1 VATGER
7 RAHGGGGVIARYV
20 PPLQGARWLAEGWRM
35 FRAAPLGWFAL
46 VFAYWL
52 AMTVLSIVPY
62 VGVLV
67 ASIVVPA
74 FSVGFMAA
82 SRAASRG
89 QPVELAMLF
98 AGFRE
103 RLPAQLALGAAYLV
117 SLALVIGGSAL
128 VDDGMLARWLITGRG
143 PAQDEA
149 ADEGLLGAL
158 AAAAAL
164 YAPVMAMFWFAPLLV
179 AWHGMAPAKALFYS
193 FFASLMNWR
202 AFLAYGAAVA
212 VVMFLMPTV
221 LLLVLVFA
229 SGGALR
235 LQPMALVLPLALV
248 MLPTLFASFYASY
261 RDVFGGADAQEG
273 G

>member
-1 VATGER
+1 M
-7 RAHGGGGVIARYV
+7 IARTV

-35 FRAAPLGWFAL
+35 FRAAPLSWFAL
-46 VFAYWL
+46 VFAYWM
-52 AMTVLSIVPY
+52 AMTVLSLVPLVGIVAAS
-62 VGVLV
+62 VL
-67 ASIVVPA
+67 VPA

-82 SRAASRG
+82 SRAASRS

-103 RLPAQLALGAAYLV
+103 RLPAQLALGALYLA

-128 VDDGMLARWLITGRG
+128 VDEGVLARWLLTGRE
-143 PAQDEA
+143 PA
-149 ADEGLLGAL
+149 ADDVREDSFLGAL

-164 YAPVMAMFWFAPLLV
+164 YAPVMALFWFAPVLV

-202 AFLAYGAAVA
+202 AFFAYGAAVA
-212 VVMFLMPTV
+212 VVMFLLPTV
-221 LLLVLVFA
+221 LLLVLVLA
-229 SGGALR
+229 SGGSLR

-261 RDVFGGADAQEG
+261 RDVFGAAQGPEVS
-273 G
+273 